1 MHPKYPRI
9 QRPIKLG
16 PVELKNRFYS
26 SPHICPTTTSRGAP
40 TADFNAYYAT
50 RARGGPGLIMVS
62 MSVPARARGVMP
74 TPHLKENVTAL
85 RGLADAIHAEGAKC
99 IVEIWYHWARPGQWG
114 PWSPPAPA
122 LSASVAQFNLF
133 EKRVATR
140 EMSIGEIQAMV
151 QACRESV
158 ANLREAGFDGIMLH
172 ASHGA
177 ILEHFI
183 SPYFNHRTDEYGG
196 SFDNRMRLLIESLE
210 MTRETAGKDMA
221 VGIRLNCDELVAGGY
236 HTKDAYKI
244 LKTISDA
251 GLIDFA
257 DLDIAFEPDQFHL
270 GMPSVLVKPH
280 LYRPYVEAVREAA
293 GDIPV
298 MSVLGRLT
306 QIADAEAAIAAGVCD
321 MVGAARALIAEPN
334 LFKNALEDKEDRSR
348 RCIACNWC
356 MAGMYDTAQ
365 TCTINPSA
373 WRELSWGTFQPAP
386 HTSKVIIAGGGPGGL
401 EAARVAALRGH
412 DVTLYEARDALGG
425 ALDLWAKLPGR
436 EFFKTSIEW
445 WERELRELGVNIQLN
460 TEVTAAA
467 ILQQTPDAV
476 IVATGA
482 RYSVGGHSNHRD
494 SDIPGHDQDFVYRP
508 EEILL
513 GKAHPS
519 GKIVVLDAEGSN
531 AGVGISEILAKQ
543 GSQVEYFTPY
553 FSPVSPRVHAALET
567 PLIMERLRAAGV
579 KITATTYIKEIA
591 AHAVTVYD
599 VYSQEERVIKDVD
612 AVVLSTG
619 RVSLNGLEKELDGK
633 VPQLF
638 TVGDAL
644 AARMFAAASYEGH
657 KFARYI
663 GEPNAPRSIGEVLFS
678 LE

>member
-1 MHPKYPRI
+1 MNPRYPNI
-9 QRPIKLG
+9 QRAIKLG

-26 SPHICPTTTSRGAP
+26 SPHICPTTTGRGAP
-40 TADFNAYYAT
+40 TEDFNAYYAT

-74 TPHLKENVTAL
+74 TPHLKENIPAL
-85 RGLADAIHAEGAKC
+85 RAMADAVHAEGAKC

-122 LSASVAQFNLF
+122 LSASVSQFNLF

-140 EMSIGEIQAMV
+140 EMSTGEIRAMI
-151 QACRESV
+151 QACRES
-158 ANLREAGFDGIMLH
+158 AENLRDAGFDGVMLH

-183 SPYFNHRTDEYGG
+183 SPYFNQRTDEYGG
-196 SFDNRMRLLIESLE
+196 SFDRRMRLLIESLE
-210 MTRETAGKDMA
+210 TVRDAVGKKMA
-221 VGIRLNCDELVAGGY
+221 VGMRLNCDELVEGGY
-236 HTKDAYKI
+236 HTKDAYQI
-244 LKTISDA
+244 LKKVADSR
-251 GLIDFA
+251 LIDFA
-257 DLDIAFEPDQFHL
+257 DLDIAFEPDQFYL

-293 GDIPV
+293 GSIPV

-306 QIADAEAAIAAGVCD
+306 KIADAEAAIAAGVCD

-334 LFKNALEDKEDRSR
+334 LYKNAMEDKEELSR
-348 RCIACNWC
+348 TCIACNWC
-356 MAGMYDTAQ
+356 MAGMYDNSQ

-386 HTSKVIIAGGGPGGL
+386 RACKVVVAGGGPGGL
-401 EAARVAALRGH
+401 EAARVAALKGH
-412 DVTLYEARDALGG
+412 DVTLFEARDKLGG
-425 ALDLWAKLPGR
+425 ALGLWATLPGR
-436 EFFKTSIEW
+436 EAFQSSIEW
-445 WERELRELGVNIQLN
+445 WEREIRKLGVKIHLN
-460 TEVTAAA
+460 TEATAAL
-467 ILQQTPDAV
+467 ILHQKPDAV

-482 RYSVGGHSNHRD
+482 RYSVGGHSNHRER
-494 SDIPGHDQDFVYRP
+494 DIPGYDLDFVYRP

-513 GKAHPS
+513 GKARPA
-519 GKIVVLDAEGSN
+519 GNIIVLDAEGSN
-531 AGVGISEILAKQ
+531 TGVGISEILAKQ
-543 GSQVEYFTPY
+543 GSKVEYLTPY

-567 PLIMERLRAAGV
+567 PLIMERLYSAGV
-579 KITATTYIKEIA
+579 KISATTYIKKIA
-591 AHAVTVYD
+591 ARAVTAYD
-599 VYSQEERVIKDVD
+599 VYSEQERVINGVD

-619 RVSLNGLEKELDGK
+619 RVSLNALEKELDGK
-633 VPQLF
+633 VSQLF
-638 TVGDAL
+638 TIGDAL

-663 GEPNAPRSIGEVLFS
+663 GEPKAPASIGEVLFS
-678 LE
+678 LD